1 METKKANSKE
11 SMSEQQRTV
20 KREHVALTSGDVL
33 EGQVARLRDL
43 FPDVFVEGK
52 IDFDKLKTTL
62 GAAAESGP
70 GRFHFGWAGKD
81 DAISLL
87 QTPSAGTLVPCPEE
101 SINFESTGNV
111 FIEGD
116 NLEVLK
122 LLFKPYFGRVKL
134 IYIDPPYNTR
144 QNFVY

>member
-1 METKKANSKE
+1 
-11 SMSEQQRTV
+11 MSEQM
-20 KREHVALTSGDVL
+20 KRDHVSAVSADFL
-33 EGQVARLRDL
+33 ELQLARLQCL
-43 FPDVFVEGK
+43 FPEVVVEGK
-52 IDFDKLKTTL
+52 IDFDKLRTTL

-101 SINFESTGNV
+101 SINFENTGNV

-134 IYIDPPYNTR
+134 IYVDP
-144 QNFVY
+144 